1 MCGGSCAQVCHKR
14 TALRVSVAS
23 PLARQLRKFGRI
35 ALVSMASLLASSSAA
50 VLAEERPAGFVI
62 DEWKVPAS
70 CGERAAFEELVR
82 EAIGD
87 WPEGLA
93 PVHVGV
99 RIANERRRT
108 TLVLSTTAPSG
119 EGRRE
124 LAARNCEEL
133 LATAAVVLSLAL
145 DSEALYDNELEHEVQ
160 TSEERAP
167 APKAAY
173 SVSMGQIRD
182 SENPEVRSRDKEKL
196 AKEREASEDL
206 DTSVHLL
213 ALSEVG
219 TLPRTAFGLGVLAS
233 AYSGPYR
240 VSFRLMKWAD
250 QVQYVGTAGDR
261 GGNFELLSG
270 SLQVCR
276 ELPHNRKLPWGACLQ
291 GTLARMSAAG
301 IVEFPAD
308 AVNLLASAGAGVF
321 VNLPFRILLHA
332 ESSAHIVRPRYSL
345 EIHEDPTDVERM
357 EVEVHQPAFV
367 AVRLGL
373 SWGMSF

>member
-1 MCGGSCAQVCHKR
+1 M
-14 TALRVSVAS
+14 AL
-23 PLARQLRKFGRI
+23 
-35 ALVSMASLLASSSAA
+35 LLASSSAA
-50 VLAEERPAGFVI
+50 VQAEEKPSGFVI
-62 DEWKVPAS
+62 DEWKVPES
-70 CGERAAFEELVR
+70 CGEQAAFEELVR

-87 WPEGLA
+87 WPQGLA
-93 PVHVGV
+93 QVHVRV
-99 RIANERRRT
+99 SIANERPRS

-124 LAARNCEEL
+124 LTARNCEEL

-167 APKAAY
+167 APKTVAI
-173 SVSMGQIRD
+173 GQMMD
-182 SENPEVRSRDKEKL
+182 SENPEARSRDKEQLTK
-196 AKEREASEDL
+196 KREASEDL
-206 DTSVHLL
+206 DTSVHLV

-270 SLQVCR
+270 SLLVCR
-276 ELPHNRKLPWGACLQ
+276 ELPHNRKLPWGLCLQ

-301 IVEFPAD
+301 IVELPVD
-308 AVNLLASAGAGVF
+308 AVNLLANAGAGVF
-321 VNLPFRILLHA
+321 VNLPFGILVHA
-332 ESSAHIVRPRYSL
+332 ETSAHIVRPRYSL
-345 EIHEDPTDVERM
+345 VIHEDPTDVERM
-357 EVEVHQPAFV
+357 EVQVHQPAFL

-373 SWGMSF
+373 SWGVSL